1 MKLVSRKKDFEERF
15 VSSGISSLEVSDEEE
30 CDEKLEAKVKATK
43 VDATLEC
50 EDCEDHEEVTLEVE
64 GFCSSLG
71 LE

>member
-50 EDCEDHEEVTLEVE
+50 GDCEE
-64 GFCSSLG
+64 
-71 LE
+71 